1 MSKTLLIYE
10 RAVPITKIRHGKHSI
25 RPTGDYRFASEVNSL
40 PLLAQEF
47 RAAVREYPIVFAGNE
62 QVVMPAVLL
71 GFGEQDNLFVDAE
84 GAWQAKYIP
93 AFARRYP
100 YVFSSSDQGKTLTL
114 CVDEEYAGLNTEGEG
129 ERLFTDDGEQTEYLN
144 GVLEFQKEF
153 QAAFQRTQVFCKRLM
168 DLELLEPM
176 QAQMKFGSGEEK
188 SIAGF
193 QTVNRDK
200 VKALD
205 ADTLAELVKVDELE
219 LIYLHLHSMQ
229 NITEVAGQVSAAAA
243 DEMASDTAS
252 TNKKKAASK

>member
-1 MSKTLLIYE
+1 MGMGEAKKRAFSGVISTPTVNCERRKIPPAAGMKLSASSPVRMSLS
-10 RAVPITKIRHGKHSI
+10 V
-25 RPTGDYRFASEVNSL
+25 
-40 PLLAQEF
+40 
-47 RAAVREYPIVFAGNE
+47 
-62 QVVMPAVLL
+62 
-71 GFGEQDNLFVDAE
+71 DNLFVDAE

-114 CVDEEYAGLNTEGEG
+114 CIDEEYPGLNTDDEG

-144 GVLEFQKEF
+144 SVLEFQKEF